1 MYNIEIYN
9 GHIWLIAD
17 KVESKDDEKMFSLEV
32 EQEEFSTHK
41 KYWSSTEARTFLRNS
56 FYDPLRSRV
65 SIKVYEGDV
74 LLQTH
79 EVSFGGKNIVFS
91 FPTDIHNGGLGDTF
105 TILNALRRFKEIH
118 GCNILVHTMQLNE
131 LLSELTDDFIFVDI
145 VQTQD
150 ISLVE
155 NRYIL
160 SSNSQVITNVD
171 YHFNLHFSLDVD
183 EYRVI
188 SLADGWMKKLNISAH
203 DILKPTIK
211 ELSPIEESIPKPYIC
226 FSEFASMISKHWH
239 NENGWQSVVDHF
251 TNKGYT
257 MVSISSEK
265 TNLNNV
271 YDLSG
276 DSYSL
281 LHKFRTLKDCEF
293 YIGLDSGISWMA
305 NFLGKY
311 CYVIHGST
319 PEELVFQDN
328 VTRIGLSSDDYCRSC
343 HNDTSVLWDKPLL
356 NTCFYRKD
364 FECTRLLTS
373 DMVINKIEGNM

>member
-41 KYWSSTEARTFLRNS
+41 KYWSSTEARTFFRNS

-105 TILNALRRFKEIH
+105 TILNVLRRFKEIH

-171 YHFNLHFSLDVD
+171 YHFNLHFS
-183 EYRVI
+183 
-188 SLADGWMKKLNISAH
+188 
-203 DILKPTIK
+203 
-211 ELSPIEESIPKPYIC
+211 
-226 FSEFASMISKHWH
+226 
-239 NENGWQSVVDHF
+239 
-251 TNKGYT
+251 
-257 MVSISSEK
+257 
-265 TNLNNV
+265 
-271 YDLSG
+271 
-276 DSYSL
+276 
-281 LHKFRTLKDCEF
+281 
-293 YIGLDSGISWMA
+293 
-305 NFLGKY
+305 NF
-311 CYVIHGST
+311 I
-319 PEELVFQDN
+319 
-328 VTRIGLSSDDYCRSC
+328 
-343 HNDTSVLWDKPLL
+343 
-356 NTCFYRKD
+356 
-364 FECTRLLTS
+364 
-373 DMVINKIEGNM
+373 